1 MTNHNILLVGLLFAA
16 CSSSSLPGTGAP
28 NGGTGGVLGASGAST
43 GGVLDGTG
51 GASTGGVLGGTGG
64 AGTGGV
70 RGGTGGLNTICDGV
84 YCSDGHW
91 TMGPC
96 GPSGFAPPPGHVQCD
111 LAKAGVECVTS
122 GICPLR
128 DSGVT
133 DVSSTEVA
141 PSIAADG
148 GLNSCNN
155 NCAADEICVA
165 YYAGTCTSTG
175 TSCRKVSASC
185 QESVIVQGAA
195 CFEGPCND
203 DICGLKDG
211 QHFWACNY
219 APCSGDTLRADA
231 KCYGP

>member
-16 CSSSSLPGTGAP
+16 CSSSSLPGTGDP
-28 NGGTGGVLGASGAST
+28 NGGTGGVLGAGS
-43 GGVLDGTG
+43 VGTG
-51 GASTGGVLGGTGG
+51 GA
-64 AGTGGV
+64 
-70 RGGTGGLNTICDGV
+70 ICDGV
-84 YCSDGHW
+84 YCISGRW

-96 GPSGFAPPPGHVQCD
+96 GLNGSAPPPGHVLCD
-111 LAKAGVECVTS
+111 LANAGVECVTT
-122 GICPLR
+122 GVCPVR
-128 DSGVT
+128 DGGVT

-148 GLNSCNN
+148 GINSCNN

-165 YYAGTCTSTG
+165 YYDGTCTSMG
-175 TSCRKVSASC
+175 ASCRKVSASC